1 MKPNPAAVP
10 ETIAAY
16 VPLVVPGGMANVTVD
31 VPVPGS
37 VVGLNVAVAP
47 VGNPAALRDTDCPAP
62 AVVVTATVWL
72 YVPPVAGAATRL
84 ASRLIPKSGGTIV
97 SVAIPETAAVPD
109 WPNIARLYRPGGVAA
124 PGVIVNVAEPPA
136 SMVVGL
142 NVAVAPGAIPVTLR
156 SKLFEAP
163 FKIVKLACTPTFT
176 DEVAGTT
183 DRAIDGSTFR
193 YPLEC

>member
-1 MKPNPAAVP
+1 
-10 ETIAAY
+10 
-16 VPLVVPGGMANVTVD
+16 
-31 VPVPGS
+31 
-37 VVGLNVAVAP
+37 
-47 VGNPAALRDTDCPAP
+47 
-62 AVVVTATVWL
+62 
-72 YVPPVAGAATRL
+72 
-84 ASRLIPKSGGTIV
+84 
-97 SVAIPETAAVPD
+97 
-109 WPNIARLYRPGGVAA
+109 
-124 PGVIVNVAEPPA
+124 
-136 SMVVGL
+136 MVVGL